1 MRCGALVLPGTST
14 IPVYY
19 HATLLHQ
26 ANGLPMKPNP
36 KERKANCRLNRFGDA
51 AGPCTVPG
59 WVAAGM
65 AESSPAVIKGPPPF
79 DVKPADDEQR
89 NTRLSETTGVC
100 MRFLVPLIFVRI
112 RAQERL
118 LKNLAAPGAGS
129 LRGVGSSLILCQ
141 ILTAAP
147 THTAVVTVVITT

>member
-1 MRCGALVLPGTST
+1 
-14 IPVYY
+14 
-19 HATLLHQ
+19 
-26 ANGLPMKPNP
+26 
-36 KERKANCRLNRFGDA
+36 
-51 AGPCTVPG
+51 
-59 WVAAGM
+59 M

-129 LRGVGSSLILCQ
+129 LRGVASSLILCQ